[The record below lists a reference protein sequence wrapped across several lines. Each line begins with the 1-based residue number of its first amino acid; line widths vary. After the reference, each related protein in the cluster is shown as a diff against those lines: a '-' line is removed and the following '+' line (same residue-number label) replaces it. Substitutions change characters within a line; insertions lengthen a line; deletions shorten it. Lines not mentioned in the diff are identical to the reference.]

1 MTSSK
6 SPANVTS
13 NIAAG
18 ASSKDALL
26 DATPDA
32 AAVLSEEELSQV
44 SGGTNVNQDVTVTK
58 MKSATK
64 AHNATMGYI
73 KG

>member
-6 SPANVTS
+6 SPANVTT

-18 ASSKDALL
+18 SSKDALL

-32 AAVLSEEELSQV
+32 AAVLSDEELNQV
-44 SGGTNVNQDVTVTK
+44 SGGTK
-58 MKSATK
+58 AKSAEK
-64 AHNATMGYI
+64 AFNAAMAFV